1 MYIQAL
7 SRIIRR
13 TVFLRNLNRKECRKF
28 KCLLP
33 FADDVAE
40 RIKAFSKPYPE
51 RATSKEN
58 RCVHSGEVVLIRPW
72 RSKHSITCLGKK
84 QFRVSSNAL
93 YLTDRLPH
101 HHFRCHLLANNA
113 MAAIAAKTAP
123 ARN

>member
-1 MYIQAL
+1 M
-7 SRIIRR
+7 
-13 TVFLRNLNRKECRKF
+13 
-28 KCLLP
+28 
-33 FADDVAE
+33 
-40 RIKAFSKPYPE
+40 
-51 RATSKEN
+51 
-58 RCVHSGEVVLIRPW
+58 LIRPW

-123 ARN
+123 ARNVAGGPSEFQREPAMTLANSSAPPLKYPEAPFRKVPQERYLLQASTASLV